1 MAYEIHIA
9 RRHLDG
15 QILPIAL
22 SEWRAAVQHTP
33 GVRMATGDYEITNPK
48 TREII
53 GLRNAGGDAEA
64 FFSAKAE
71 WLRVFRWSP
80 SGRVS
85 FRPPVIS
92 ICPPPVSGTLLRS
105 LLARWEHH
113 LSETRE
119 RSTTE
124 QRVLGR
130 RRRVFGCKI
139 GVRCAAS

>member
-33 GVRMATGDYEITNPK
+33 GVRMAKGDYEITNPK

-85 FRPPVIS
+85 FRPPGDFDLPTSS
-92 ICPPPVSGTLLRS
+92 IRHLAAE
-105 LLARWEHH
+105 LARA
-113 LSETRE
+113 
-119 RSTTE
+119 
-124 QRVLGR
+124 LGASL
-130 RRRVFGCKI
+130 I
-139 GVRCAAS
+139 GDEGEVYD